1 MSIKKV
7 FFVFLFMKVMSGRLN
22 SIVLSVRMLQ
32 FIIIII
38 IIIIIVIIIADPR
51 GRAV

>member
-7 FFVFLFMKVMSGRLN
+7 FFVFLFMKVMSGRLKG
-22 SIVLSVRMLQ
+22 IVL

-38 IIIIIVIIIADPR
+38 VFVVVVVVVVAPLMRIIK
-51 GRAV
+51 